1 MLPEIGEPPVDNAAI
16 VTYFRNR
23 DKLFLHFCGTE
34 IGNQGHLAC
43 SWQPLYGQFAPLRAT
58 PVGMLFPVNQFYR
71 ATQPGITTAATG
83 IVDSYAPVQVRGPTS
98 VVSAVGAFKNIHKGH
113 ERGRLCPRNIWR
125 MKLVRSNSEDLI
137 SENISL

>member
-1 MLPEIGEPPVDNAAI
+1 MDNAAI
-16 VTYFRNR
+16 VPRFRNR
-23 DKLFLHFCGTE
+23 DKLFLHVCRLE
-34 IGNQGHLAC
+34 IRNQGHPAC

-71 ATQPGITTAATG
+71 ATQPSITTAATG
-83 IVDSYAPVQVRGPTS
+83 VVDSYTPVQVRGPTS
-98 VVSAVGAFKNIHKGH
+98 IVGTIGAFQDIHKGH
-113 ERGRLCPRNIWR
+113 EPRRLCPRNIWR